1 MNLIMTEQNLS
12 SRPHNVFRIPAPMMH
27 RQRLLRPMDSG
38 MTRERFSGEWLA
50 QRTWEDDGG
59 RIAQALP
66 RALRGER
73 LSS

>member
-12 SRPHNVFRIPAPMMH
+12 SRPHNVFRIPAPMTH
-27 RQRLLRPMDSG
+27 RQSLIRSVDSG
-38 MTRERFSGEWLA
+38 MTRKRFNGEWLA

-66 RALRGER
+66 GAPRGER
-73 LSS
+73 LST